1 MLNPSKFKL
10 SRMAL
15 AGVAVSALALAALPA
30 AAQTSGTA
38 GSAGTSSTAAGSG
51 ASTAADAGKLARADK
66 GMLDD
71 LAQANIAE
79 VETGKLA
86 LEKSQSAEVK
96 KFAQH
101 MVDDHSSALA
111 EVQALARA
119 KGVTLPDGP
128 GAVAK
133 TKATAL
139 KAMSGNLFD
148 KEYAKRA
155 GVDDH
160 EATVKLL
167 NKIQKDAKD
176 ADLKALAGKMLP
188 KVEGHLEM
196 AKAMAPAK

>member
-15 AGVAVSALALAALPA
+15 AGVAASALALAALPA
-30 AAQTSGTA
+30 TAQTSSTTG
-38 GSAGTSSTAAGSG
+38 AGTSSTA
-51 ASTAADAGKLARADK
+51 TDAGKLARADK

-79 VETGKLA
+79 VEAGKMA
-86 LEKSQSAEVK
+86 LEKSQNAEIK

-101 MVDDHSSALA
+101 MVDDHTSALA

-119 KGVTLPDGP
+119 KNVTLPDGP
-128 GAVAK
+128 GAMAK

-139 KAMSGNLFD
+139 KALSGNLFD
-148 KEYAKRA
+148 TEYAKRA
-155 GVDDH
+155 GVGDH
-160 EATVKLL
+160 EATIKLL

-196 AKAMAPAK
+196 AKAVVPAK

>member
-30 AAQTSGTA
+30 TAQTSSTTG
-38 GSAGTSSTAAGSG
+38 AGTSSTA
-51 ASTAADAGKLARADK
+51 TDAGKLARADK

-79 VETGKLA
+79 VEAGKMA
-86 LEKSQSAEVK
+86 LEKSQNAEIK

-101 MVDDHSSALA
+101 MVDDHTSALA

-119 KGVTLPDGP
+119 KNVTLPDGP
-128 GAVAK
+128 GAMAK

-139 KAMSGNLFD
+139 KALSGNLFD
-148 KEYAKRA
+148 TEYAKRA
-155 GVDDH
+155 GVGDH
-160 EATVKLL
+160 EATIKLL

-176 ADLKALAGKMLP
+176 ADLKALASKMLP

-196 AKAMAPAK
+196 AKAVVPAK

>member
-15 AGVAVSALALAALPA
+15 AGVAVSALALATLPA
-30 AAQTSGTA
+30 TAQTSSTTG
-38 GSAGTSSTAAGSG
+38 AGTSSTA
-51 ASTAADAGKLARADK
+51 TDAGKLARADK

-79 VETGKLA
+79 VEAGKMA
-86 LEKSQSAEVK
+86 LEKSQNAEIK

-101 MVDDHSSALA
+101 MVDDHTSALA

-119 KGVTLPDGP
+119 KNVTLPDGP
-128 GAVAK
+128 GAMAK

-139 KAMSGNLFD
+139 KALSGNLFD
-148 KEYAKRA
+148 TEYAKRA
-155 GVDDH
+155 GVGDH
-160 EATVKLL
+160 EATIKLL

-196 AKAMAPAK
+196 AKAVVPAK

>member
-1 MLNPSKFKL
+1 MLNPFKL
-10 SRMAL
+10 HQPGLTL
-15 AGVAVSALALAALPA
+15 AAVAVSALALAALPA
-30 AAQTSGTA
+30 AAQTSS
-38 GSAGTSSTAAGSG
+38 GSAKTETTAS
-51 ASTAADAGKLARADK
+51 DAGKLARADK

-79 VETGKLA
+79 IESGKMA
-86 LEKSQSAEVK
+86 LEKSQSAEIK

-119 KGVTLPDGP
+119 KGATLPDGP
-128 GAVAK
+128 GAIAK
-133 TKATAL
+133 TKALAL
-139 KAMSGNLFD
+139 KAMSGTLFD

-160 EATVKLL
+160 EATIKLL

-196 AKAMAPAK
+196 AKAVVPAK